1 MRETERERERK
12 YANLPKSRVKFTKIK
27 NKIEEASQKS
37 LHQLQQL

>member
-1 MRETERERERK
+1 MRETERERERN

-27 NKIEEASQKS
+27 HKIEEASQKS